1 MPLSTEQ
8 VAPHAARFLAMLD
21 ATFRGYGVPD
31 GLPERLRAAVA
42 ATPRHLFVHRFRIG
56 DGPLR
61 DNDVDPAQ
69 HLADIYSDAV
79 MRHVDAA
86 GDPLPSSNSQPSYV
100 LFLLHL
106 LGLRDGQAVLEIGS
120 GSGWLAAIMA
130 QLVGP
135 QGRVT
140 GVELISELA
149 AQSRADLDALGLRNV
164 EIIAGDGMRGH
175 AAQAP
180 YDAAIVT
187 AATWDVPA
195 ALLDQVAEGGR
206 LLIPVE
212 LRGGDGC
219 DVTVLR
225 KQGAALLAE
234 RSVPGWFV
242 PLRGEGQDRTGVM
255 RIPLLDG
262 EPVGRH
268 ALPLGVLS
276 DGRRAPAA
284 ALFRAFL
291 GRTEQGF
298 MVVASEPDD
307 GWRPGIAVSPFG
319 MEIRNFG
326 IMTPDGSTALWRAG
340 EIISHGTLSA
350 PRRLARAYARW
361 TELGLP
367 GSASFRLEVHRADAA
382 PAVTDELWV
391 EPRGATVLAWW
402 LKPRAAG
409 WRDLLAADE
418 VAN

>member
-1 MPLSTEQ
+1 MPLSAEQ
-8 VAPHAARFLAMLD
+8 VAPHEARFLAMLD
-21 ATFRGYGVPD
+21 TAFRGYGVPD
-31 GLPERLRAAVA
+31 GLPEQLRAAVA

-61 DNDVDPAQ
+61 DNDADPGQ
-69 HLADIYSDAV
+69 NLTDIYSDAV
-79 MRHVDAA
+79 MRHVDRA
-86 GDPLPSSNSQPSYV
+86 GEPLPSSNSQPSYV

-106 LGLRDGQAVLEIGS
+106 VGLRDRQAVLEIGS

-130 QLVGP
+130 RLVGP

-140 GVELISELA
+140 GVELIDELA
-149 AQSRADLDALGLRNV
+149 ARSRADLESLGLRNV
-164 EIIAGDGMRGH
+164 EIIAGDGTGGY
-175 AAQAP
+175 AAGAP
-180 YDAAIVT
+180 FDAAIVT
-187 AATWDVPA
+187 AATWDVPF
-195 ALLDQVAEGGR
+195 ALLDQVAEAGR

-212 LRGGDGC
+212 LRSGDGC

-225 KQGAALLAE
+225 KQASALLAE

-255 RIPLLDG
+255 RIPPPDG

-291 GRTEQGF
+291 GRTEPGF
-298 MVVASEPDD
+298 VVVAGEPDD
-307 GWRPGIAVSPFG
+307 GWRPGIAISPFG
-319 MEIRNFG
+319 MKIRNFG
-326 IMTPDGSTALWRAG
+326 IMAPDRSTALWRAG
-340 EIISHGTLSA
+340 EIISHGGLSA
-350 PRRLARAYARW
+350 ARRLARAYARW

-367 GSASFRLEVHRADAA
+367 GIADFRLEVYRAGTA
-382 PAVTDELWV
+382 PAATDELWL
-391 EPRGATVLAWW
+391 EPRGATVLMWR
-402 LKPRAAG
+402 LKPRAAP